1 MRRLFLSLILSLGF
15 AGTAL
20 AADLPAADPAEFAGK
35 TIGVLTGSMQEQW
48 AATEFPDAK
57 LAYFSSAPDGV
68 LALEAGKVDALFF
81 SDVPLRYTIGERKD
95 MEILAAGAETIPVAQ
110 IFGKNEK
117 GDKLRAQ
124 FNEYLSGIKAD
135 GTLEKLEKKWVDGP
149 EAVRE
154 FYDPTEPPNVN
165 GKITVITQSD
175 TAPFDYLK
183 NGVMYGCE
191 IELVR
196 EFCRKYGYQPVF
208 SDANFDGAVMGV
220 HAGKYDMGAAA
231 LMITEERA
239 KSVNFGEPA
248 FTCRGALLVRKGEFS
263 GKVTAS
269 GTVSGIE
276 YDEVSGLP
284 MAKLS
289 EFAGKRI
296 GVQSGTT
303 EEAIVTKIFK
313 DPQVSYFNSLP
324 DGILALSAGKLD
336 AYITDDPMLRFA
348 ASQRND
354 MAVLSAGGED
364 ILSAPVFQKTKRGD
378 ELRAQYNE
386 FLKGYRESGKL
397 EALRKKWIDG
407 PEEVRV
413 MDTSELPAKNGVVTI
428 ATEVGYAPMEYM
440 KDGQIVGLEA
450 ELIREFCKAYGYR
463 SEFAN
468 TAFDA
473 IIMGVSTGMFDIG
486 ASGLNYTEERAR
498 SVNFGDTFLTCHSA
512 ILVKKDG
519 GWTGLAGSAS
529 SSAPVEKTGETS
541 VKLPPAV
548 LSEFDGK
555 RIGVQPG
562 SISEAVAS
570 RYFKD
575 HELFYFAALPDG
587 VYALENDKIDTFMS
601 DEPMLRYIA
610 STRNDMAVLSV
621 GEDIISQAPV
631 FSKTEKGDKLRTEYN
646 AFLAKCFENGTIARL
661 EKKWIDGTEEGR
673 VMEPCELPD
682 INGTITIATE
692 VAFAPM
698 EYMKDGRI
706 SGFEVELIQEFCR
719 EYGYRPD
726 FVNTAFESIIMG
738 VSMERFDMGA
748 ACFTVTEE
756 RKKSVNFGDP
766 FLMVHNAALVK
777 KDAGWTGTAVS
788 DVPAAPAGDNGTA
801 SEEGGFLSSVREGFH
816 RTFIEEDRWKLFVS
830 GMGITLLITVL
841 SVVLGTAAGFGLY
854 LLCRNGNKAA
864 NAVVSAVNWFITG
877 MPLVVFLMVLFY
889 IVFAKSGLSG
899 TVVAVIGFTI
909 VFALTT
915 FHLMKSGEAAV
926 NIGQKEAAY
935 ALGYNDLD
943 AFLRIILPQ
952 SAMHF
957 LPSYQAE
964 VVSLVKATA
973 VVGYITVMDV
983 TKIGDIIRGRTY
995 DAIFPLLAV
1004 VIAYFLLSAVLKAVV
1019 RFVIRKVDT
1028 KKRPQSEIM
1037 KGVEIR

>member
-1 MRRLFLSLILSLGF
+1 MRRFFLSLILSLAF

-48 AATEFPDAK
+48 AATEFPESK
-57 LAYFSSAPDGV
+57 LAYFSSSPDGV

-95 MEILAAGAETIPVAQ
+95 LEILAAGAETIPVAQ

-124 FNEYLSGIKAD
+124 YNEYLSGIKAD
-135 GTLEKLEKKWVDGP
+135 GTLERLEKKWVDGP
-149 EAVRE
+149 EEVRE
-154 FYDPTEPPNVN
+154 FDDPTEPPNVN

-324 DGILALSAGKLD
+324 DGVLALSAGKLD

-413 MDTSELPAKNGVVTI
+413 MDTSELPAINGVITI

-440 KDGQIVGLEA
+440 KDNQIVGLEA
-450 ELIREFCKAYGYR
+450 ELLREFCKAYGYR
-463 SEFAN
+463 PEFAN

-529 SSAPVEKTGETS
+529 SSAPVEKTGEAS
-541 VKLPPAV
+541 SELPLAV

-555 RIGVQPG
+555 RIGVQAG
-562 SISEAVAS
+562 SVAEALIGTLV
-570 RYFKD
+570 RD
-575 HELFYFAALPDG
+575 PRMFYFNTLTDG
-587 VYALENDKIDTFMS
+587 IFAMENDKIDALMA
-601 DEPMLRYIA
+601 DEPMLRYAA
-610 STRNDMAVLSV
+610 SLRNDVMVMSCG
-621 GEDIISQAPV
+621 GEHISQASI
-631 FSKTEKGDKLRTEYN
+631 FQKSERGNELCAEYN
-646 AFLAKCFENGTIARL
+646 RFLADYEESGKLAEL
-661 EKKWIDGTEEGR
+661 QKKWIDGPEEDR
-673 VMEPCELPD
+673 VMKPQEYSGE
-682 INGTITIATE
+682 NGALTIAVFPE
-692 VAFAPM
+692 FAPLD
-698 EYMKDGRI
+698 YLKDGEPA
-706 SGFEVELIQEFCR
+706 GLEVELLQEFCAAA
-719 EYGYRPD
+719 GYRPE
-726 FVNTAFESIIMG
+726 FVETSFDSIILG
-738 VSMERFDMGA
+738 VSVEKFDIGA
-748 ACFTVTEE
+748 ASLTITEE
-756 RKKSVNFGDP
+756 RAKSVNFGDP
-766 FLMVHNAALVK
+766 FMIVHNTIMVR
-777 KDAGWTGTAVS
+777 KDGGWTGTAVS
-788 DVPAAPAGDNGTA
+788 DAAAPLPDGGGTA
-801 SEEGGFLSSVREGFH
+801 SESQGVLQSVREGFH

-864 NAVVSAVNWFITG
+864 NAVVGAVNWFITG

-1004 VIAYFLLSAVLKAVV
+1004 VIAYFLLSAVLKAAV